1 MTYLR
6 HAPRHVHHTVANHI
20 AERLTAMGWT
30 DATTTPFGAKPAKV
44 IKVPA
49 IAGSQLIA
57 DRVTAGTVAITLGDE
72 YGPDLEEMGG
82 NFTSQD
88 YPIFVDVFQDTDAS
102 ALALASDIRDIVLGR
117 AAGSRRWLDVIDQST
132 KATVPGWKIELDDV
146 DRVSPET
153 AMPLRWQVVKVTAV
167 AYFNDVLQVV

>member
-30 DATTTPFGAKPAKV
+30 DAATTPFGSKPAKV

-49 IAGSQLIA
+49 IAGSQLLT

-72 YGPDLEEMGG
+72 YGPDPQELGG
-82 NFTSQD
+82 PFTSQD
-88 YPIFVDVFQDTDAS
+88 YPIFVDVFQDTDAA

-132 KATVPGWKIELDDV
+132 KQPAPGWKIELDDV

-167 AYFNDVLQVV
+167 TYFPDTAQVV

>member
-20 AERLTAMGWT
+20 SARLTAMGWT
-30 DATTTPFGAKPAKV
+30 DASTTPFGAKPAKV

-49 IAGSQLIA
+49 IAGTQLIT

-72 YGPDLEEMGG
+72 FGPDLEEMGG
-82 NFTSQD
+82 VFTSQE
-88 YPIFVDVFQDTDAS
+88 YPIFVDIFQDTDAA

-117 AAGSRRWLDVIDQST
+117 AVGSQRWLDVINQST
-132 KATVPGWKIELDDV
+132 QEPVPGWKIEFDDV

-167 AYFNDVLQVV
+167 AYFNDVQQVI